1 MDELTE
7 VLTKATAAIECGYFH
22 FNIAG
27 GPSIYRERVYCYE
40 LYHKMRGLWP
50 ANSFYLNG
58 EVDKAGHPLLPTLR
72 RKKPDLLVHRPGDE
86 NGNHAV
92 IEVKPSRVQDG
103 DIRKDI
109 ETLALFRSEANYER
123 AIYLIY
129 GDGANDGLLERVRRI
144 AGNFPGMRS
153 IELWLHPVCERP
165 AFHRGDLV

>member
-40 LYHKMRGLWP
+40 LYHQMRCLWP

-58 EVDKAGHPLLPTLR
+58 EVDKAGHPLLSDLR
-72 RKKPDLLVHRPGDE
+72 SKKPDLLVHRPGDE
-86 NGNHAV
+86 HGNHAV
-92 IEVKPSRVQDG
+92 IEVKPSRVDDD

-109 ETLALFRSEANYER
+109 ETL
-123 AIYLIY
+123 
-129 GDGANDGLLERVRRI
+129 
-144 AGNFPGMRS
+144 
-153 IELWLHPVCERP
+153 
-165 AFHRGDLV
+165 